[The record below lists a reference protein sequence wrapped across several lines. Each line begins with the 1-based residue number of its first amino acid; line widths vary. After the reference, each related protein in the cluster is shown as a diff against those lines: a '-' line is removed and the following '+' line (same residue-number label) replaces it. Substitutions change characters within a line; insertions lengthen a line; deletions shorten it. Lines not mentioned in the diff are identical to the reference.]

1 MTHKLLQIVLLIFGV
16 VACLVY
22 PLALV
27 WPSGWTWHH
36 GSPASSHYFM
46 MIVGV
51 YATLG
56 VFLIRAAANP
66 AANRCLIWFAVGQA
80 SFTGQSWECSRSP
93 ARTYRPPA
101 GRCPGAAA
109 RRNCARGTQLGR

>member
-101 GRCPGAAA
+101 GR
-109 RRNCARGTQLGR
+109 